1 MSIHYFELN
10 SRFAHGKETHDFW
23 EMVYVDRGTAL
34 AFAGEKE
41 FKISAGEVL
50 FHPPGEYHALSS
62 CPDDPPTV
70 FVISF
75 CASGSHTS
83 FFKGLCMNVPTPL
96 RRYITEMISDGQEA
110 YVLDNDSPSS
120 EGPIRKEDGI
130 IGSEQL
136 IKLNLE
142 MFLIKLI
149 RYSVLPKLDDEVPE
163 DIEPLAAE
171 IMNRLKNA
179 VYGKISVDSLA
190 KSLGFSRTH
199 VAYVF
204 KRNFGK
210 TVSEYITDLKISEA
224 KYLIRKDQYSITQI
238 AEYLHFDNPHYF
250 YRVFKK
256 ATGLTPKEYSM
267 SVSYPDQYAKKA

>member
-34 AFAGEKE
+34 AVAGEKE
-41 FKISAGEVL
+41 IKITAGEVL
-50 FHPPGEYHALSS
+50 FHPPGEHHALSS

-75 CASGSHTS
+75 YATGPQTS

-110 YVLDNDSPSS
+110 YVLDNDSPSA
-120 EGPIRKEDGI
+120 EGPIRKQDGI

-142 MFLIKLI
+142 MFLVKLI
-149 RYSVLPKLDDEVPE
+149 RYSVLPKLDDETPE

-171 IMNRLKNA
+171 IMARLKNG
-179 VYGKISVDSLA
+179 VYGKVTVEGLA

-199 VAYVF
+199 IAYVF

-210 TVSEYITDLKISEA
+210 TVLEYITDLKISEA
-224 KYLIRKDQYSITQI
+224 KYLIRKGQYSVAQI
-238 AEYLHFDNPHYF
+238 AEYLHFENPHYF